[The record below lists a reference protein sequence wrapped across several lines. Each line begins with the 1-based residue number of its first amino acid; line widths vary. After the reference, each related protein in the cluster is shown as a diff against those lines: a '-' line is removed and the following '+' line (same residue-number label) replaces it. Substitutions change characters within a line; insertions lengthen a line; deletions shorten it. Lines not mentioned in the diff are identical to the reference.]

1 MSWRWTLYVNLIFA
15 AIAVTGA
22 LLYMRSNR
30 PTTRPRIDFAGTLLA
45 TSGLFCLVFGFSHA
59 ETAGWT
65 ASLTIGA
72 LALGMA
78 LLAGFAVAEQHV
90 RHPLLP
96 LRILLDRTR
105 GGAYVAVG

>member
-1 MSWRWTLYVNLIFA
+1 
-15 AIAVTGA
+15 
-22 LLYMRSNR
+22 
-30 PTTRPRIDFAGTLLA
+30 
-45 TSGLFCLVFGFSHA
+45 
-59 ETAGWT
+59 
-65 ASLTIGA
+65 
-72 LALGMA
+72 MA